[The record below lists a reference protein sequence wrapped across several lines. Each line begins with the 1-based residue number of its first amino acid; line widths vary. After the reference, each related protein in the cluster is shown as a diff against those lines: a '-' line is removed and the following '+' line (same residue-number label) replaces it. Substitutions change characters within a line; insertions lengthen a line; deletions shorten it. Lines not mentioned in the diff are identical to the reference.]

1 MKLEINNLHPTWQ
14 LKATLAWS
22 IPIALLLA
30 VSQIIPMW
38 VYALVVEPEVD
49 LNVLRRY
56 MGLLGSDAFLL
67 GLMAIGSTLIVVPFV
82 LGMAKL
88 KKGSNLKS
96 YFALNS
102 VSLKVLG
109 FWLLIAIGVLL
120 FQALFMWLMGIEQI
134 PDSMMNIQYP
144 SEFTKWLLV
153 LGIAFFA
160 PVLEEVIFRGFLL
173 KGLSNSSLGVYG
185 AIFLTSFVWAI
196 IHTQYGWGY
205 LLLIFMIGLVLGY
218 ARIRTNSLLVPIMM
232 HVFFNLVACIELYLV
247 KGIL

>member
-38 VYALVVEPEVD
+38 VYAWIVEPEVD

>member
-30 VSQIIPMW
+30 VSQIIPIL
-38 VYALVVEPEVD
+38 VYALVVEPEVNV
-49 LNVLRRY
+49 NVLRHY
-56 MGLLGSDAFLL
+56 MNIMDTNAFLL
-67 GLMAIGSTLIVVPFV
+67 GFMAIGSTLIVVPFV

-96 YFALNS
+96 YFALNP

-109 FWLLIAIGVLL
+109 FWLLIAIALLL
-120 FQALFMWLMGIEQI
+120 FQALFMWLMGLQQI
-134 PDSMMNIQYP
+134 PDSMMNIVYP
-144 SEFTKWLLV
+144 SEFSKWLLV
-153 LGIAFFA
+153 LGVAFFA

-173 KGLSNSSLGVYG
+173 KGLANSVLGVYG
-185 AIFLTSFVWAI
+185 AILLTSLVWAVIHSQYDWVYLFLIFLT
-196 IHTQYGWGY
+196 
-205 LLLIFMIGLVLGY
+205 GLVLGY
-218 ARIRTNSLLVPIMM
+218 ARIKTNSLFVPIMM
-232 HVFFNLVACIELYLV
+232 HVVFNLVAAIQLYLV

>member
-14 LKATLAWS
+14 LKATLGWS

-30 VSQIIPMW
+30 VSQIIPIFI
-38 VYALVVEPEVD
+38 YALVVEPEVD
-49 LNVLRRY
+49 LNVLRHY
-56 MGLLGSDAFLL
+56 MGLMGNDAFLL
-67 GLMAIGSTLIVVPFV
+67 GFMAIASTLIVLPFV

-96 YFALNS
+96 YFALNP

-134 PDSMMNIQYP
+134 PDSMMNIGYP
-144 SEFTKWLLV
+144 SEFSKWLLV
-153 LGIAFFA
+153 LGVAFFA

-173 KGLSNSSLGVYG
+173 KGLANSVLGVYG
-185 AIFLTSFVWAI
+185 AIFLTSLVWAV
-196 IHTQYGWGY
+196 IHGQYEWGY
-205 LLLIFMIGLVLGY
+205 MMLIFVIGLVLGY
-218 ARIRTNSLLVPIMM
+218 ARMRTNSLFVPIMM
-232 HVFFNLVACIELYLV
+232 HIIFNFVASVELYLV